1 MKNNVVNF
9 PTQERKAENIL
20 QMLEAGVLELE
31 EAYDRIDSLHEMINK
46 AESEATVME
55 TVYNENIK
63 EYAKYVPVGE
73 IPIRLVQYSS
83 EANIKITAD
92 GEEINISFDW
102 EKEED
107 E

>member
-1 MKNNVVNF
+1 MKNNVINF
-9 PTQERKAENIL
+9 PTQERKADNIL
-20 QMLEAGVLELE
+20 QQLEAGVVELE
-31 EAYDRIDSLHEMINK
+31 EAYTRIDSLHEMLNK

-63 EYAKYVPVGE
+63 EYAKYVSVGE
-73 IPIRLVQYSS
+73 IPLRLVQYSS
-83 EANIKITAD
+83 DANIKITSE

-102 EKEED
+102 ENDED